1 MSKIHQQREHFR
13 VWQIDLMVLLS
24 IHKRKFARNYNLI
37 AYWAVTDF
45 LNSNIWKINDF
56 FF

>member
-13 VWQIDLMVLLS
+13 VWQIDLMVWLS